1 MHILKETINHI
12 IKSRVSFSKKLNKT
26 SYNLKIG
33 GKKKKFSSVSFT
45 VRNSLCGYAKYI
57 EFSLNWNVY
66 ESVVIDQSRTG
77 LILSGHRGSTNLAA
91 NENRGKF
98 IDRFDASLRKQRKVS
113 KRPFTFSHPSIRTT
127 LSSLLLGIVKLCS

>member
-1 MHILKETINHI
+1 M
-12 IKSRVSFSKKLNKT
+12 KSRVSFSKKIK
-26 SYNLKIG
+26 SPYNLKTG
-33 GKKKKFSSVSFT
+33 EGKKKKKKVIFSSYLLSF
-45 VRNSLCGYAKYI
+45 SKCGYAKYV

-98 IDRFDASLRKQRKVS
+98 IDRFDASLRKQRKTFQKDSSPFLPIDSNDLVS
-113 KRPFTFSHPSIRTT
+113 FTPWHREIM
-127 LSSLLLGIVKLCS
+127 